1 VWQRADIL
9 FRTQRACMR
18 KQEWLGRTGE
28 AADSGRHHGRG
39 LLMARDDEPYPP
51 ALAQAVH
58 KVQVLLACRSARRAQ
73 QRRLLCCSQ
82 AAHSQP
88 GAGRAPAV
96 SRTGRNDEQQP
107 RQAPPLRAT
116 GSGGGAAHQEHQ
128 RCSPRSRSPAPCAPS
143 AGVRSS
149 SAEARRASSRAWSRS
164 TVAGC
169 GVAWQVRTHRIN
181 RSLAFIG
188 PPSSAMGAHCRLQ
201 PLQRPAT

>member
-96 SRTGRNDEQQP
+96 SRTGRNDEQRP
-107 RQAPPLRAT
+107 RQPPPRCEPLAAE
-116 GSGGGAAHQEHQ
+116 GG
-128 RCSPRSRSPAPCAPS
+128 PRTRNTKD
-143 AGVRSS
+143 V
-149 SAEARRASSRAWSRS
+149 
-164 TVAGC
+164 VH
-169 GVAWQVRTHRIN
+169 VLV
-181 RSLAFIG
+181 
-188 PPSSAMGAHCRLQ
+188 
-201 PLQRPAT
+201 LQRPAHPAQASAPAALRFAGPAAEPGRGVLWQAAESLGKSERTV